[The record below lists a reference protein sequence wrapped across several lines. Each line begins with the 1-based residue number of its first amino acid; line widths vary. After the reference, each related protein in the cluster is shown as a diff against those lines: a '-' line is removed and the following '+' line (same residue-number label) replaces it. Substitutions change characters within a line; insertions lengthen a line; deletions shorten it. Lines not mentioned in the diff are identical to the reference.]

1 MAESDKDQKC
11 ERYMWAI
18 SRIPVNSIS
27 RGNQN
32 IIIFIAIGLVFA
44 NNHPL
49 IILPPCIVTNS
60 FTNGTNFIPF
70 DVPFN

>member
-1 MAESDKDQKC
+1 MC
-11 ERYMWAI
+11 AI

-32 IIIFIAIGLVFA
+32 LIIFIAIGLVLA
-44 NNHPL
+44 NIHPL
-49 IILPPCIVTNS
+49 IILAFGIGTNS
-60 FTNGTNFIPF
+60 FTIGTNFIPF